1 MPGAAVPCRGF
12 TNIGADTLPKG
23 WYHMDIVAIAFGIA
37 IFVALILY
45 VPACEKV

>member
-1 MPGAAVPCRGF
+1 
-12 TNIGADTLPKG
+12 
-23 WYHMDIVAIAFGIA
+23 MDIVAIAFGIA